1 MFVLSNL
8 LVGFAKILDIVL
20 SLYMWL
26 IIARAILSWVNPDPY
41 NAIVRFIYQVTEP
54 VLSRIRRMIPTYG
67 MGMDFSP
74 IIVFLIIMF
83 LQSFLVQ
90 SLFDLARRL
99 AG

>member
-26 IIARAILSWVNPDPY
+26 IIARAVLSWVNPDPY

-54 VLSRIRRMIPTYG
+54 VLSRVRRMIPTYG

-83 LQSFLVQ
+83 LQSFLVK
-90 SLFDLARRL
+90 SLFDLALRL
-99 AG
+99 SG

>member
-1 MFVLSNL
+1 MFVLSNF
-8 LVGFAKILDIVL
+8 LVGFAKILDLAL
-20 SLYMWL
+20 SLYMWI
-26 IIARAILSWVNPDPY
+26 IIARAVLSWVNPDPY

-54 VLSRIRRMIPTYG
+54 VLSRIRRIIPAYG

-74 IIVFLIIMF
+74 IVVFLIIMF
-83 LQSFLVQ
+83 LQSFVVQ

>member
-8 LVGFAKILDIVL
+8 LIGFAKILDIVL
-20 SLYMWL
+20 SLYMWV

-83 LQSFLVQ
+83 LQSFLVK

-99 AG
+99 SG

>member
-1 MFVLSNL
+1 MFILSNF
-8 LVGFAKILDIVL
+8 LVGFAKVFDLAL
-20 SLYMWL
+20 SLYMWI
-26 IIARAILSWVNPDPY
+26 IIARAVLSWVNPDPY

-54 VLSRIRRMIPTYG
+54 VLYRIRRMIPTYG

-74 IIVFLIIMF
+74 MIVFLIIMF
-83 LQSFLVQ
+83 LQSFVVK